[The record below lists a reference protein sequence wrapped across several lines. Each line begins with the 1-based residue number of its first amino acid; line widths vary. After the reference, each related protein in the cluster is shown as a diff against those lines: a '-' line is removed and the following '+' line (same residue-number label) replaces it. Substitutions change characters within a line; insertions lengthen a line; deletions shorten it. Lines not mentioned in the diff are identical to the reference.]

1 LLEWQKLMRHCNA
14 ANVRFT
20 DGLALGTPKLNSL
33 ATESLAVH
41 AINRGLLRGVLPEV
55 LHADLARGAG
65 AEPDV
70 WLTVVGSGVRL
81 TLEVKS
87 TGPSE
92 WQRASQRDA
101 DAAVFVWVNCA
112 SLSSGSGVVH
122 VWVLRTPNSYLRAGL
137 DWRSEAAFRDLTA
150 HTAVCVVIPLRDI
163 LGVGGAP
170 R

>member
-1 LLEWQKLMRHCNA
+1 MELFA
-14 ANVRFT
+14 
-20 DGLALGTPKLNSL
+20 PKLNHY

-65 AEPDV
+65 TEPDV
-70 WLTVVGSGVRL
+70 WVTIAGSGVRRK
-81 TLEVKS
+81 LEVKS

-92 WQRASQRDA
+92 WQRASQRDVDA
-101 DAAVFVWVNCA
+101 DLFIWVNCA
-112 SLSSGSGVVH
+112 PLCTGSGVVH
-122 VWVLRTPNSYLRAGL
+122 VWVLRTPNRYLRADL

-163 LGVGGAP
+163 LGEDGAAE
-170 R
+170 